1 VHAVS
6 RTKHIHRP
14 INADSTI
21 PEPVTDRD
29 LNRGRHRLSVA
40 RRRTEAP
47 VAHRRHRRAFECA
60 RTAAAR
66 ERDGVGHAIGGD
78 AQQQAA
84 QAERERAD
92 ANASRKAVRGET
104 AKSSTQAAKPRLA
117 NRGPEPVA
125 GIRPEYPPAAYR
137 AGEEGSVLVRADVDA
152 SGVPG
157 NVSLVRRSGSRD
169 LDRAAVDA
177 VRASHFR
184 PAIRDGQAVASSI
197 EVPVDFRLA
206 ER

>member
-1 VHAVS
+1 MIDTVQRVDAPPPADESAPRKGSNALLWLLLLLAVL
-6 RTKHIHRP
+6 
-14 INADSTI
+14 AA
-21 PEPVTDRD
+21 VWF
-29 LNRGRHRLSVA
+29 LQNRSA
-40 RRRTEAP
+40 SDAI
-47 VAHRRHRRAFECA
+47 
-60 RTAAAR
+60 TAAPPATP
-66 ERDGVGHAIGGD
+66 AIGGD
-78 AQQQAA
+78 AQRQAA

-92 ANASRKAVRGET
+92 ANASRKAVRGEI